1 LWACWRRYGLVSPAS
16 RFVWRGASS
25 DIRAIVAVGPVATGA
40 PCQDVAMQSLVGV
53 SRIVGRQTTAFV
65 VIALTATLATFLL
78 RVGSA
83 SSVVVFV
90 VSAVALACLA
100 TVVGSGTDQIG
111 ARLGPGLTGVL
122 QGALGNLP
130 ELFISLFALQA
141 GLVVVVKTA
150 LVGSILANSLLVLGL
165 AFFFGGLRHGVQKFS
180 ADNTRLI
187 STLLVLAV
195 AAILIPTLATQPGA
209 PDEGHARDLSEICA
223 LVLIVVF
230 IGSIPFSI
238 RGASGKRA
246 AAAPAAEVIAP
257 ESEADGETEAVWPLS
272 VSIGLLAGS
281 AILAA
286 LVADWFIEA
295 LRPAMASL
303 GIAEEFAGLVIV
315 AIAGNAVE
323 NAAGVRLAM
332 KNKID
337 LAVSLIQNSSLQ
349 VALALTPALVI
360 ASGFIG
366 PVPMTLVLSPLLVAA
381 LGLSAILGALVVI
394 DGESSWL
401 EGLALVGLYVII
413 AASVWWGHTI
423 VL

>member
-1 LWACWRRYGLVSPAS
+1 MHAL
-16 RFVWRGASS
+16 
-25 DIRAIVAVGPVATGA
+25 TGFA
-40 PCQDVAMQSLVGV
+40 RL
-53 SRIVGRQTTAFV
+53 VGRQTVAFILLAL
-65 VIALTATLATFLL
+65 IATGASFAL
-78 RVGSA
+78 RTGGA
-83 SSVVVFV
+83 SSVVVFI
-90 VSAVALACLA
+90 VSAIALASLA

-111 ARLGPGLTGVL
+111 LRLGPGLTGVL

-165 AFFFGGLRHGVQKFS
+165 AFLLGGYRNGLQRFS
-180 ADNTRLI
+180 AERTRLI

-230 IGSIPFSI
+230 VGSIPFSI
-238 RGASGKRA
+238 RSGQGASPIESTDE
-246 AAAPAAEVIAP
+246 PA
-257 ESEADGETEAVWPLS
+257 WPLS
-272 VSIGLLAGS
+272 VSVGLLAAS

-286 LVADWFIEA
+286 FVADWFIEA
-295 LRPAMASL
+295 LRPAMATL

-332 KNKID
+332 ANKID

-349 VALALTPALVI
+349 IALALTPALVI
-360 ASGFIG
+360 ASAFIG
-366 PVPMTLVLSPLLVAA
+366 PEPMTLVLSPLLVAA

-394 DGESSWL
+394 DGESNWL
-401 EGLALVGLYVII
+401 EGLALIGLYIII
-413 AASVWWGHTI
+413 AASVWWGHP
-423 VL
+423 VAL